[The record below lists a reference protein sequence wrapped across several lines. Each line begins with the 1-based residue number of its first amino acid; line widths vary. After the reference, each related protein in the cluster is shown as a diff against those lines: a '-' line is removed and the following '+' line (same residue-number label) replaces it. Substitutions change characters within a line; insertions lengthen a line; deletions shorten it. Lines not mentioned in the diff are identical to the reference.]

1 MVRNGGGIS
10 IDGSPSIFIRLVLFT
25 LQNELVMLC
34 SFGLPVTST
43 EDTVCRH
50 SGVLRT
56 KVPDCQFVSVEQ
68 EHFHRIL
75 HQVYIPV
82 LYVNSIY
89 L

>member
-1 MVRNGGGIS
+1 
-10 IDGSPSIFIRLVLFT
+10 LVLPGLIPIDVAVDFYPVSSRYKV
-25 LQNELVMLC
+25 QNELVMLC

-75 HQVYIPV
+75 HQVSV
-82 LYVNSIY
+82 
-89 L
+89 